1 MPMNFLPT
9 DIGGPSQEV
18 SPEGV
23 TPEGAAQAAAPEDL
37 AVALEARIAAVFRLL
52 LRRSYRE
59 LSRTATAVLATLR
72 DTGPRRITDLAAAE
86 SVAQP
91 TMTTLV
97 VRLERDGLVQR
108 ASDPADGRAVLVTIT
123 DEGIA
128 TLRRYSDARAGVL
141 GARIATLDA
150 ADREAIA
157 AALPALDRLAR

>member
-1 MPMNFLPT
+1 MNFLPT

-18 SPEGV
+18 TPEGV
-23 TPEGAAQAAAPEDL
+23 TPEGAAPQSAAPEDL
-37 AVALEARIAAVFRLL
+37 AVALEAHIAAVFRLL

-59 LSRTATAVLATLR
+59 LSRTATSVLASLR
-72 DTGPRRITDLAAAE
+72 DTGPRRVTELAAAE

-108 ASDPADGRAVLVTIT
+108 GSDAADRRAVLVTIT
-123 DEGIA
+123 HEGLA
-128 TLRRYSDARAGVL
+128 TLRRYGDARAEVL
-141 GARIATLDA
+141 GARLGTLDA

-157 AALPALDRLAR
+157 AALPALDRLSR

>member
-1 MPMNFLPT
+1 MHFMPT

-18 SPEGV
+18 TPEGV
-23 TPEGAAQAAAPEDL
+23 TSKGTAPQSAAPEDL

-59 LSRTATAVLATLR
+59 LSRTATSVLATLR
-72 DTGPRRITDLAAAE
+72 DTGARRVTELADAE

-91 TMTTLV
+91 TMTTLI
-97 VRLERDGLVQR
+97 VRLERDGLVER
-108 ASDPADGRAVLVTIT
+108 GPDPSDRRAVLVAIT
-123 DEGIA
+123 DEGLA
-128 TLRRYSDARAGVL
+128 TLSRYSDARAEVL
-141 GARIATLDA
+141 GARLSALDA

>member
-1 MPMNFLPT
+1 MNLMPT
-9 DIGGPSQEV
+9 DTGGPSEEV
-18 SPEGV
+18 TPEGV
-23 TPEGAAQAAAPEDL
+23 TPQGAAQAAAPEDL

-59 LSRTATAVLATLR
+59 LSRTATAVLAILR
-72 DTGPRRITDLAAAE
+72 DTGPLRITDLAAAE

-97 VRLERDGLVQR
+97 VRLERDGLVER

-128 TLRRYSDARAGVL
+128 TLRRYSDARAEVL
-141 GARIATLDA
+141 GARLATLGA
-150 ADREAIA
+150 ADLEAIA

>member
-1 MPMNFLPT
+1 MHFMPT

-18 SPEGV
+18 TPEGV
-23 TPEGAAQAAAPEDL
+23 TSKETAPQSAAPEDL

-59 LSRTATAVLATLR
+59 LSRTATSVLATLR
-72 DTGPRRITDLAAAE
+72 DTGARRVTELADAE

-91 TMTTLV
+91 TMTTLI
-97 VRLERDGLVQR
+97 VRLERDGLVER
-108 ASDPADGRAVLVTIT
+108 GPDPSDRRAVLVTIT
-123 DEGIA
+123 DEGLA
-128 TLRRYSDARAGVL
+128 TLSRYSDARADVL
-141 GARIATLDA
+141 GARLSALDA

>member
-1 MPMNFLPT
+1 MNFLPT

-18 SPEGV
+18 TPEGV
-23 TPEGAAQAAAPEDL
+23 TPEGTAPPSAAPEDL

-59 LSRTATAVLATLR
+59 LSRTATAVLANLR
-72 DTGPRRITDLAAAE
+72 DTGARRITDLAAAE

-97 VRLERDGLVQR
+97 VRMERDGLVQR
-108 ASDPADGRAVLVTIT
+108 ASDPADRRGVLVSIT
-123 DEGIA
+123 DEGLA
-128 TLRRYSDARAGVL
+128 TLRRYSDARAEVL
-141 GARIATLDA
+141 GARLSQLDA